1 MRRLIR
7 GDIFRILRKT
17 GFYILPIIYY
27 ILFIIMDITAKD
39 ITIEDYIELMEMTC
53 RYITAFVFGIP
64 VFLGVY
70 ADELKSG
77 AMQISIGRGISRK
90 KIVLCKF
97 IDCIFLGLL
106 LYLIDYVMRYVLVKY
121 IYMINVTT
129 LQNMRMILILLS
141 SYFKMMGAVGFSTIF
156 VFMTWNASIGMVVM
170 LISLSVI
177 EPMLQM
183 AQSVTNAPIFN
194 YSYMGQVEQ
203 TCNNLAV
210 NTDWLMPMLVV
221 FAYIVLFILI
231 STIIFVRKELEL

>member
-7 GDIFRILRKT
+7 GDIFRILRKI

-27 ILFIIMDITAKD
+27 ILFIIMDVTAKNV
-39 ITIEDYIELMEMTC
+39 TIEDYVMVMDLTC
-53 RYITAFVFGIP
+53 SYISAFAFGIP

-90 KIVLCKF
+90 KIVLCKY
-97 IDCIFLGLL
+97 INCVFLGLF
-106 LYLIDYVMRYVLVKY
+106 LYIIDYIMRLVLVKY
-121 IYMINVTT
+121 IYMINLTP

-141 SYFKMMGAVGFSTIF
+141 SYLKMIGAIGFCTIF
-156 VFMTWNASIGMVVM
+156 VFITWNASIGMVVM

-177 EPMLQM
+177 EPMLKM
-183 AQSVTNAPIFN
+183 IQSSSKLPAFN

-210 NTDWLMPMLVV
+210 NSGWCFSMLIV
-221 FAYIVLFILI
+221 FAYIALFNLI
-231 STIIFVRKELEL
+231 GIIIFGRKELEL